1 MKKRILSITLLL
13 ISAITAI
20 IAADYASINGDALS
34 LLNKQTDKVSIMY
47 NTDDAN
53 INGKTYKAYKQSL
66 NEKQSSKYDA
76 DVIKLKQYIVKQ
88 FNIANKQGFQLT
100 DQGANYT
107 AEVNIKKLSFTE
119 GKGRAKITATIDI
132 RENDSPQVI
141 TQIRLTDFEGGKK
154 SGTLKQFQ
162 QLTRDII
169 EYLTIYL

>member
-34 LLNKQTDKVSIMY
+34 LLNKQTDQVSILY
-47 NTDDAN
+47 DTDDAS

-66 NEKQSSKYDA
+66 NAKQSSKYDA
-76 DVIKLKQYIVKQ
+76 DIIKLKQYIVKQ
-88 FNIANKQGFQLT
+88 FNQANKQGFQLT

-119 GKGRAKITATIDI
+119 GKGRAKITAAIDI
-132 RENDSPQVI
+132 RENDSPQII

-154 SGTLKQFQ
+154 SGTLKQLQ
-162 QLTRDII
+162 QLTKDII